1 MSKTTHTKKETR
13 VDDDGAV
20 HTVTTTTVTYSGSHS
35 KGFNS
40 NINDFLADSNFD
52 FNNEGFG
59 KDFFSKIKRVSYEK
73 PHEQPAHL
81 PEEYTL
87 YKKPTQ
93 EVQYLKSDCSGH
105 KRALLIGINYIGTKF
120 KLEGCI
126 NDVKNIKEFLINHF
140 KFKESEIVVLTDEQ
154 HDQSR
159 IPTRENILK
168 EMKALVANAQPHDS
182 GHGGQQID
190 TDGDEEDGYDETIMP
205 LDFQTRGQIIDD
217 EMHHILVDGLPAGCR
232 LTVVF
237 DSCHSGTVLDLPYV
251 YSTHGKVKKPHIIQ
265 HAINAGIKYIQG
277 DREDAK
283 TVTAQALSEQKI
295 RRKNLETKSSP
306 ADVIMFS
313 GCKDEQTS
321 ADASGS
327 GPATGAMSHA
337 LITTLRQDS
346 HQTYHSL
353 LNNIRDILRDKYS
366 QKPQLSA

>member
-13 VDDDGAV
+13 VGDDGNV
-20 HTVTTTTVTYSGSHS
+20 HTVTTTTVTYSGSGSGS
-35 KGFNS
+35 KYFNT
-40 NINDFLADSNFD
+40 NINDFLADSNFGED
-52 FNNEGFG
+52 FGN
-59 KDFFSKIKRVSYEK
+59 DFFSKIKRVSYEK
-73 PHEQPAHL
+73 PHEQPPHL
-81 PEEYTL
+81 PKEYSL

-93 EVQYLKSDCSGH
+93 EVEYLKSDCSGH
-105 KRALLIGINYIGTKF
+105 RRALLIGINYIGTKY
-120 KLEGCI
+120 KLE
-126 NDVKNIKEFLINHF
+126 
-140 KFKESEIVVLTDEQ
+140 ESDITVLTDDQ
-154 HDQSR
+154 HDPSR

-168 EMKALVANAQPHDS
+168 QMRALVANARPHDS
-182 GHGGQQID
+182 GHGGQQVD

-251 YSTHGKVKKPHIIQ
+251 YSTHDRIKKPHIIK

-283 TVTAQALSEQKI
+283 LVTAQAFAEQKI

-321 ADASGS
+321 ADASEGGS
-327 GPATGAMSHA
+327 ATGAMSHA
-337 LITTLRQDS
+337 LITTD
-346 HQTYHSL
+346 QTYLSL

-366 QKPQLSA
+366 QKPQLSASHPMDMNEVFKM